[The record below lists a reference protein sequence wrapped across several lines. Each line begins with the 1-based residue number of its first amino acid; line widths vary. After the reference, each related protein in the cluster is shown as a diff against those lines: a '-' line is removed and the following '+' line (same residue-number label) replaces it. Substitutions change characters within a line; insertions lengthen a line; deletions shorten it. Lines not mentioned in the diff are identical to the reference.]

1 MRHDCVFYREK
12 GRRPKEHCVNGRIC
26 TAFKCSDYLPI
37 GYEVKLKE
45 LLEEAERSVDNNKTG
60 KP

>member
-45 LLEEAERSVDNNKTG
+45 LLEEAERSAEK
-60 KP
+60 